1 MEKEKSLNNDNL
13 KQNNGSK
20 VKLQMKEIWEFVKYA
35 VIALAL
41 VIPIR
46 MFIAQPFIVSGE
58 SMVPNFHNGEYLI
71 VDELSY
77 LIKGP
82 SRLDVVIF
90 KYPKDKTRFFIKRII
105 GMPNEKIVIKDSKV
119 TIYNEKNPEGFAL
132 EEKYLKEEKFY
143 SDEEY
148 VTGDNEYFVLGDN
161 RNQSSDSRVWG
172 KLDRKLMVGRAFLRL
187 LPIKDIA
194 YLPGK

>member
-1 MEKEKSLNNDNL
+1 MEKENSSNEDL
-13 KQNNGSK
+13 KETNITK
-20 VKLQMKEIWEFVKYA
+20 TKIQMKEVWEFVKYA
-35 VIALAL
+35 VIALVL

-46 MFIAQPFIVSGE
+46 MFVAQPFIVSGE

-77 LIKGP
+77 LLKGP

-90 KYPKDKTRFFIKRII
+90 KYPKDRTRFFIKRII
-105 GMPNEKIVIKDSKV
+105 GMPNERIVIKDSKI
-119 TIYNEKNPEGFAL
+119 TIYNEKNPTGFTL
-132 EEKYLKEEKFY
+132 EENYLKEAEFY

-148 VTGDNEYFVLGDN
+148 TTGKDEYFVLGDN

-172 KLDRKLMVGRAFLRL
+172 KLDRKLMIGRAFLRL